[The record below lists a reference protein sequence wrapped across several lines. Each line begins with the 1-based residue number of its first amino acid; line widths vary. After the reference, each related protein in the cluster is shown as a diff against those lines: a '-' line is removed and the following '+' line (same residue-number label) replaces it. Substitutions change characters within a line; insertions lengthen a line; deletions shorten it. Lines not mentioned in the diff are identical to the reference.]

1 MAIGVTDV
9 QKALKGVD
17 YPAEGDELAAQARNN
32 GADDELVQ
40 AISDLPEVNGPT
52 EVMEQLK
59 DKLGDELGQG

>member
-59 DKLGDELGQG
+59 DKLGDELGHG